1 MGVNMKDK
9 TSNECRMS
17 IFNVHLGRKL
27 RDRRLSLGLTQ
38 TKVGDALGFSF
49 QQIQKY
55 EKGLNGVTS
64 EKLLD
69 LANVLQVPIN
79 FFYEG
84 YDKYF
89 PEVTSTTLAVNKFKK
104 EFENDRQNK

>member
-1 MGVNMKDK
+1 MKDK
-9 TSNECRMS
+9 TNNEGSMS

-55 EKGLNGVTS
+55 EKGINGVTS

-84 YDKYF
+84 YDKN
-89 PEVTSTTLAVNKFKK
+89 VR
-104 EFENDRQNK
+104 EFENDKQNK

>member
-1 MGVNMKDK
+1 MEIIKDNKLVNNAMGKA
-9 TSNECRMS
+9 
-17 IFNVHLGRKL
+17 L
-27 RDRRLSLGLTQ
+27 REIRLSNGLTQ

-55 EKGLNGVTS
+55 EKGINGVTS

-84 YDKYF
+84 YDKN
-89 PEVTSTTLAVNKFKK
+89 VR
-104 EFENDRQNK
+104 EFENDKQNK

>member
-1 MGVNMKDK
+1 
-9 TSNECRMS
+9 MS
-17 IFNVHLGRKL
+17 IFNVHLGRKI

-38 TKVGDALGFSF
+38 TKVGNALGFSF

-84 YDKYF
+84 YDK
-89 PEVTSTTLAVNKFKK
+89 NGK
-104 EFENDRQNK
+104 EIENDKQNK

>member
-1 MGVNMKDK
+1 MGINMKDK
-9 TSNECRMS
+9 TSNEGRMS

-104 EFENDRQNK
+104 EFGNDKQNK

>member
-1 MGVNMKDK
+1 MGINMKDK
-9 TSNECRMS
+9 TSNEGRMS

-84 YDKYF
+84 YDKN
-89 PEVTSTTLAVNKFKK
+89 VR
-104 EFENDRQNK
+104 EFENDKQNK

>member
-1 MGVNMKDK
+1 
-9 TSNECRMS
+9 MS
-17 IFNVHLGRKL
+17 IFNVHLGRKI

>member
-1 MGVNMKDK
+1 MKDK
-9 TSNECRMS
+9 TNNEGSMS

-55 EKGLNGVTS
+55 EKGINGVTS

-84 YDKYF
+84 YDKN
-89 PEVTSTTLAVNKFKK
+89 VR

>member
-1 MGVNMKDK
+1 MGINMKDK
-9 TSNECRMS
+9 TNNEGSMS

-55 EKGLNGVTS
+55 EKGINGVTS

-104 EFENDRQNK
+104 EFENDKQNK

>member
-1 MGVNMKDK
+1 MKDK
-9 TSNECRMS
+9 TSNEGRMS

>member
-9 TSNECRMS
+9 TSNEGRMS

-89 PEVTSTTLAVNKFKK
+89 PDVTSTTLAVNKFKK

>member
-1 MGVNMKDK
+1 MKDK
-9 TSNECRMS
+9 TNNEGSMS
-17 IFNVHLGRKL
+17 IFNVHLGRKI

-84 YDKYF
+84 YDKN
-89 PEVTSTTLAVNKFKK
+89 VR
-104 EFENDRQNK
+104 EFENDKQNK

>member
-9 TSNECRMS
+9 TSNEGRMS

-27 RDRRLSLGLTQ
+27 RERRLSLGLTQ

-104 EFENDRQNK
+104 EFENDKQNK

>member
-1 MGVNMKDK
+1 MGINMKDK
-9 TSNECRMS
+9 TNNEGSMS

-84 YDKYF
+84 YDKN
-89 PEVTSTTLAVNKFKK
+89 VR
-104 EFENDRQNK
+104 EFENDKQNK

>member
-1 MGVNMKDK
+1 MKDK
-9 TSNECRMS
+9 TNNEGSMS
-17 IFNVHLGRKL
+17 IFYDHLGRKL

-38 TKVGDALGFSF
+38 TKVGDAFGFSF

-84 YDKYF
+84 YDKN
-89 PEVTSTTLAVNKFKK
+89 VR

>member
-1 MGVNMKDK
+1 MKDK
-9 TSNECRMS
+9 TNNEGSMS

-84 YDKYF
+84 YDKN
-89 PEVTSTTLAVNKFKK
+89 VR
-104 EFENDRQNK
+104 EFENDKQNKKDK

>member
-1 MGVNMKDK
+1 MKDK
-9 TSNECRMS
+9 TNNEGRMS

-38 TKVGDALGFSF
+38 TKVVDALGISF

-84 YDKYF
+84 YDKN
-89 PEVTSTTLAVNKFKK
+89 VR
-104 EFENDRQNK
+104 EFENDKQNK

>member
-1 MGVNMKDK
+1 MKDK
-9 TSNECRMS
+9 TNNEGSMS

-84 YDKYF
+84 YDKN
-89 PEVTSTTLAVNKFKK
+89 VR
-104 EFENDRQNK
+104 EFENDRQNKFLSFK

>member
-1 MGVNMKDK
+1 MKDK
-9 TSNECRMS
+9 TNNEGSMS

-38 TKVGDALGFSF
+38 TKVGEALGFSF

-84 YDKYF
+84 YDKN
-89 PEVTSTTLAVNKFKK
+89 VR
-104 EFENDRQNK
+104 EFENDKQNK

>member
-1 MGVNMKDK
+1 MKDK
-9 TSNECRMS
+9 TNNEGSMS

-49 QQIQKY
+49 HQIQKY

-84 YDKYF
+84 YDKN
-89 PEVTSTTLAVNKFKK
+89 VR

>member
-1 MGVNMKDK
+1 MKDK
-9 TSNECRMS
+9 TNNEGSMS

>member
-1 MGVNMKDK
+1 MGINMKDK
-9 TSNECRMS
+9 TNNEGRMS

-84 YDKYF
+84 YDKN
-89 PEVTSTTLAVNKFKK
+89 VR

>member
-1 MGVNMKDK
+1 MGINMKDK
-9 TSNECRMS
+9 TSNEGRMS

>member
-1 MGVNMKDK
+1 MKDK
-9 TSNECRMS
+9 TNNEGSMS

-55 EKGLNGVTS
+55 EKGINGVTS

-84 YDKYF
+84 YDK
-89 PEVTSTTLAVNKFKK
+89 NRK
-104 EFENDRQNK
+104 EQIK

>member
-1 MGVNMKDK
+1 
-9 TSNECRMS
+9 MS

>member
-1 MGVNMKDK
+1 MKDK
-9 TSNECRMS
+9 TNNEGSMS

-84 YDKYF
+84 Y
-89 PEVTSTTLAVNKFKK
+89 NKNVR

>member
-1 MGVNMKDK
+1 MGINMKDK
-9 TSNECRMS
+9 SNNEGRMS

-84 YDKYF
+84 YDKN
-89 PEVTSTTLAVNKFKK
+89 VR
-104 EFENDRQNK
+104 EFENDKQNK

>member
-9 TSNECRMS
+9 TSNEGRMS

-84 YDKYF
+84 YNKYF

>member
-9 TSNECRMS
+9 TSNEGRMS

-84 YDKYF
+84 YDKN
-89 PEVTSTTLAVNKFKK
+89 VR
-104 EFENDRQNK
+104 EFENDKQNK

>member
-1 MGVNMKDK
+1 
-9 TSNECRMS
+9 MS

-38 TKVGDALGFSF
+38 TKVGNALGFSF

>member
-1 MGVNMKDK
+1 MGINMKDK
-9 TSNECRMS
+9 TNNEGRMS

-84 YDKYF
+84 YDKN
-89 PEVTSTTLAVNKFKK
+89 VR
-104 EFENDRQNK
+104 EFENDKQNK

>member
-1 MGVNMKDK
+1 MKDK
-9 TSNECRMS
+9 TNNEGRMS

>member
-9 TSNECRMS
+9 PSNEGRMS

>member
-9 TSNECRMS
+9 TSNEGRMS

-38 TKVGDALGFSF
+38 TKVGNALGFSF

>member
-1 MGVNMKDK
+1 MKDK
-9 TSNECRMS
+9 TNNEGSMS

-38 TKVGDALGFSF
+38 TKVVDALGFSF

-84 YDKYF
+84 YDKN
-89 PEVTSTTLAVNKFKK
+89 VR
-104 EFENDRQNK
+104 EFENDKQNK

>member
-9 TSNECRMS
+9 TSNEGRMS

-84 YDKYF
+84 Y
-89 PEVTSTTLAVNKFKK
+89 NKNVR

>member
-1 MGVNMKDK
+1 MGINMKDK
-9 TSNECRMS
+9 TNNEGSMS

-55 EKGLNGVTS
+55 EKGINGVTS

-84 YDKYF
+84 YDKN
-89 PEVTSTTLAVNKFKK
+89 VR
-104 EFENDRQNK
+104 EFENDKQNK

>member
-1 MGVNMKDK
+1 MKDK
-9 TSNECRMS
+9 TNNEGSMS

-84 YDKYF
+84 YDKN
-89 PEVTSTTLAVNKFKK
+89 VR

>member
-9 TSNECRMS
+9 TSNEGRMS

-55 EKGLNGVTS
+55 EKGINGVTS

>member
-1 MGVNMKDK
+1 MKDK
-9 TSNECRMS
+9 TSNEGRMS
-17 IFNVHLGRKL
+17 IFNVHLGRKI
-27 RDRRLSLGLTQ
+27 RD
-38 TKVGDALGFSF
+38 F

-84 YDKYF
+84 YDKN
-89 PEVTSTTLAVNKFKK
+89 VR